1 MKRRI
6 PAMLAPG
13 VALAVALL
21 VLALPAAAQDRAR
34 TWIGAGAGTGGAKR
48 SSEALALMGQLVHQ
62 RGANHF
68 ALRGVTIR
76 DPFGEG
82 SGSLTDVG
90 LLYGRVAKGRQGHGA
105 IAAGV
110 AYTSACV
117 GDTVCK
123 ILGVP
128 VVAEAGY
135 RPTPVLGI
143 GVQAFANLNKQRVFG
158 GVVVFLQ
165 LGWMP

>member
-1 MKRRI
+1 
-6 PAMLAPG
+6 
-13 VALAVALL
+13 
-21 VLALPAAAQDRAR
+21 
-34 TWIGAGAGTGGAKR
+34 
-48 SSEALALMGQLVHQ
+48 MGELVHQ

-68 ALRGVTIR
+68 ALRGVTIQ
-76 DPFGEG
+76 DPYGEG
-82 SGSLTDVG
+82 SELRDVG

-110 AYTSACV
+110 AVTAISHS
-117 GDTVCK
+117 DTESR
-123 ILGVP
+123 IFGVP

-143 GVQAFANLNKQRVFG
+143 GIQAFANLNKQRVFG

>member
-1 MKRRI
+1 M
-6 PAMLAPG
+6 PAD
-13 VALAVALL
+13 
-21 VLALPAAAQDRAR
+21 AQDRAR
-34 TWIGAGAGTGGAKR
+34 TWIGAGAGTGGAKG
-48 SSEALALMGQLVHQ
+48 SSEALAVMGELVHQ

-68 ALRGVTIR
+68 ALRGVTIQ
-76 DPFGEG
+76 DPYGEG
-82 SGSLTDVG
+82 SELRDVG

-110 AYTSACV
+110 AYTTVSMQ
-117 GDTVCK
+117 DTDTR
-123 ILGVP
+123 IFGVP

-143 GVQAFANLNKQRVFG
+143 GIQAFANLNKQRVFG

>member
-1 MKRRI
+1 MRS
-6 PAMLAPG
+6 
-13 VALAVALL
+13 ALAVALL
-21 VLALPAAAQDRAR
+21 VLALPTAAQDRAR
-34 TWIGAGAGTGGAKR
+34 TWVGAGAGTGGAKR

-76 DPFGEG
+76 DPYGEG

-110 AYTSACV
+110 AYTAVSI
-117 GDTVCK
+117 GDTEAR
-123 ILGVP
+123 ILGAP
-128 VVAEAGY
+128 VVAEAGF
-135 RPTPVLGI
+135 RPTRVLGI